1 LKNRTVHV
9 ARDGMVIGQ
18 YPPMQLVSLLDT
30 GGILPTDLCYSA
42 LLPAWTPV
50 LEFIEKTGVEKFSRA
65 SAPSEEGSVEKA
77 TSRAPFSERSPS
89 RKRNNAE
96 NTLIGGW
103 MAFLLAAAA
112 LVGAVFW
119 ILSQQTEIA
128 ARDAEIVRLRDEVG
142 KKEKENQRL
151 LFVSRELAELGTVRG
166 SLVMRN
172 MAGKRIAIPGA
183 EVRMFRRNV
192 IEAHLDTRFTEAAG
206 LPADQQRD
214 AAQFLLLGLSAPLAS
229 TITDASGRF
238 EFSVPE
244 PGEYVLISQIAAPR
258 PRLWFVSF
266 DSRDPL
272 NTLVEISEANSV
284 QQLVRSLMILQGR

>member
-1 LKNRTVHV
+1 MKNRTVHV
-9 ARDGMVIGQ
+9 ARDGKVIGQ

-30 GGILPTDLCYSA
+30 GGILPTDLCYSE

-77 TSRAPFSERSPS
+77 PSRAPSSNRRQS
-89 RKRNNAE
+89 RKRNNAK

-112 LVGAVFW
+112 LVGSIFW
-119 ILSQQTEIA
+119 ILSQQTEIT

-151 LFVSRELAELGTVRG
+151 LFVSRELAEPGTVRG

-172 MAGKRIAIPGA
+172 EAGKRIAIPGT
-183 EVRMFRRNV
+183 EVRMFRRDV

-229 TITDASGRF
+229 TTTDASGRF
-238 EFSVPE
+238 EFPVPE
-244 PGEYVLISQIAAPR
+244 PGEYVLISQIAAPT

-272 NTLVEISEANSV
+272 NTLVEISEANAV
-284 QQLVRSLMILQGR
+284 QQLVRSLMIVQGR